1 MAKKRSIFDRL
12 VPRRSPT
19 NGVSSQFAEML
30 EDRLARSV
38 FQPLVDLRTREIFAY
53 EALARCSME
62 VFRSPPVLFDAA
74 VKLGRVGEL
83 GRYLRQTA
91 VDACTNYPLFLN
103 VHPHEFNEGWL
114 IQPNDPIF
122 WHGESIY
129 LEITESVPLHYFEQ
143 CHSVLAEAR
152 SKGVY
157 LAVDDLGAGYS
168 NLKYISDLSPEV
180 VKIDRDLIAGVTI
193 GSRGFRLI
201 KGIVRL
207 CEDMGAKVV
216 AEGIETP
223 TELGAVIE
231 AGAHYGQGY
240 LLARPGLPPPPAV
253 WPSEPIAADDDDAPP
268 DEELDE
274 ELV

>member
-1 MAKKRSIFDRL
+1 MAKKRGIFDRL
-12 VPRRSPT
+12 VSRREAPDDLAAAF
-19 NGVSSQFAEML
+19 SQMM

-38 FQPLVDLRTREIFAY
+38 FQPLVDLRTRKIFAY

-62 VFRSPPVLFDAA
+62 MFRSPPVLFDAA

-83 GRYLRQTA
+83 GRYLRQSA
-91 VDACTNYPLFLN
+91 VDVCTNYPLFLN

-114 IQPNDPIF
+114 IQPDDPIF
-122 WHGESIY
+122 CHSEAIY

-223 TELGAVIE
+223 TELACVIE

-240 LLARPGLPPPPAV
+240 LLARPGLPPPEAV
-253 WPSEPIAADDDDAPP
+253 WPMEPVTPEEEEQAGDPEVS
-268 DEELDE
+268 EELA
-274 ELV
+274 